1 VCETIPRASLR
12 VKGEPRPEVAR
23 RGVRAPLLAPAV
35 RHVLLRAGFLA
46 KAAVAA
52 PNPLPKHPMFEA
64 LSKGFRAA
72 KNRLAGVTELT
83 EDNIEQALRDVRLS
97 LLEADVEFNVV
108 KRFLANVKDK
118 AVGDIVQRSAEIKGK
133 KVSIGPSERFIKI
146 CQDELVD
153 LMKADGEP
161 LAFAEA
167 PALTGIMMVGLQG
180 AGKTTSAAKLA
191 RLLEK
196 EGRRPLLVAA
206 DVQRPGAVEQLKV
219 LGERLSIPVFHVPDA
234 TPTEI
239 TQKAANYART
249 LRCDTIIYDTAGRL
263 AIDEALMQEL
273 ADIKAK
279 TRPQNVLLV
288 VDAMIGQDAVRTAA
302 AFHERVG
309 LTGVVLTKLDGDARG
324 GAALSVREVTG
335 APVRFA
341 GVGESLDKLEA
352 FRPEGMASRILGFG
366 DIVGLMQDFEQ
377 VVDEEKAEADAKK
390 LLEGRFTLDDFLEQ
404 ISMLQQM
411 GPLQDMFEKL
421 PFFAD
426 SVPEGFKVDDQE
438 LVRIKAMVSSMTRVE
453 RKRPE
458 LFAKQP
464 SRIMRV
470 AKGSGRTPKD
480 VAELLQRFAF
490 MQKMLGSIGQ
500 QAGFLQKM
508 PGMKQLAMAR
518 RLREA
523 VSTGGME
530 NPMMANLANELL
542 EAAVAEGGP
551 GAGFPGMPGFG
562 GGAPGPRKKII
573 DEAKR
578 KQLRKL
584 QKKARKKSRR

>member
-1 VCETIPRASLR
+1 
-12 VKGEPRPEVAR
+12 
-23 RGVRAPLLAPAV
+23 
-35 RHVLLRAGFLA
+35 
-46 KAAVAA
+46 
-52 PNPLPKHPMFEA
+52 MFEA

-72 KNRLAGVTELT
+72 KNRLSGVTELT
-83 EDNIEQALRDVRLS
+83 EENIDQALRDVRLS

-108 KRFLANVKDK
+108 KRFLARVKDK
-118 AVGDIVQRSAEIKGK
+118 AVGETRQRSAEVHGK
-133 KVSIGPSERFIKI
+133 KVTIGPGEIFIKI

-153 LMKADGEP
+153 LMKADGE
-161 LAFAEA
+161 AISFAEA

-180 AGKTTSAAKLA
+180 AGKTTTAAKLA
-191 RLLEK
+191 RYLEK
-196 EGRRPLLVAA
+196 NQRRPLLVAA
-206 DVQRPGAVEQLKV
+206 DIQRPGAVEQLKV
-219 LGERLSIPVFHVPDA
+219 LGERLNIPVFHVADSSPI
-234 TPTEI
+234 EI
-239 TQKAANYART
+239 CQKAANYART

-279 TRPQNVLLV
+279 TRPQNVMLV
-288 VDAMIGQDAVRTAA
+288 IDAMIGQDSVKTAA
-302 AFHERVG
+302 SFHERVG

-324 GAALSVREVTG
+324 GAALSVRDVTG
-335 APVRFA
+335 APIRFA
-341 GVGESLDKLEA
+341 GMGESVDKLEV

-377 VVDEEKAEADAKK
+377 VVDEEKAERDAKK
-390 LLEGRFTLDDFLEQ
+390 LLEGRFSLDDFLEQ
-404 ISMLQQM
+404 ITMLQRM

-426 SVPEGFKVDDQE
+426 SVPEGFTVDEKE
-438 LVRIKAMVSSMTRVE
+438 LGRIKAMVSSMTREE

-464 SRIMRV
+464 SRMRRV
-470 AKGSGRTPKD
+470 ARGSGQTEKD
-480 VAELLQRFAF
+480 LAELLQRFAF

-500 QAGFLQKM
+500 QAGLLQRL

-523 VSTGGME
+523 VSSGGLE
-530 NPMMANLANELL
+530 NPMMSNLANELL
-542 EAAVAEGGP
+542 EAAVADGGANPNMFGNLPPGIAGMLGGGGP
-551 GAGFPGMPGFG
+551 GV
-562 GGAPGPRKKII
+562 RKKPL
-573 DEAKR
+573 DPTKR
-578 KQLRKL
+578 KQQRKL

>member
-1 VCETIPRASLR
+1 
-12 VKGEPRPEVAR
+12 
-23 RGVRAPLLAPAV
+23 
-35 RHVLLRAGFLA
+35 
-46 KAAVAA
+46 
-52 PNPLPKHPMFEA
+52 MFEA

-83 EDNIEQALRDVRLS
+83 EENIEQALRDVRLS

-108 KRFLANVKDK
+108 KRFLARVKDK
-118 AVGDIVQRSAEIKGK
+118 AIGETRKDTAEVKGRKVKIGASDI
-133 KVSIGPSERFIKI
+133 FIKI

-161 LAFAEA
+161 ITFAEA
-167 PALTGIMMVGLQG
+167 PAITGIMMVGLQG
-180 AGKTTSAAKLA
+180 AGKTTTAAKLA
-191 RLLEK
+191 RYLEK
-196 EGRRPLLVAA
+196 SERRPLLVAA

-219 LGERLSIPVFHVPDA
+219 LGERLNIPVFHVPDA
-234 TPTEI
+234 RPVEI
-239 TQKAANYART
+239 CTKATNYART

-273 ADIKAK
+273 ADIKSK
-279 TRPQNVLLV
+279 VKPQNILLV
-288 VDAMIGQDAVRTAA
+288 IDAMIGQDSVKTAA
-302 AFHERVG
+302 SFHERVG

-324 GAALSVREVTG
+324 GAALSVRDVTG
-335 APVRFA
+335 APIRFA
-341 GVGESLDKLEA
+341 GVGEAMDKLEP

-377 VVDEEKAEADAKK
+377 VVDEEKAERDAKK
-390 LLEGRFTLDDFLEQ
+390 LLEGRFSLDDFLEQ
-404 ISMLQQM
+404 ISMLQSM

-426 SVPEGFKVDDQE
+426 SVPEGFKVDDKE
-438 LVRIKAMVSSMTRVE
+438 LVRIKAMVSSMTREE

-464 SRIMRV
+464 ARMRRV
-470 AKGSGRTPKD
+470 ARGSGHTEKD
-480 VAELLQRFAF
+480 LAELLQRFAF

-500 QAGFLQKM
+500 QAGLLQKL
-508 PGMKQLAMAR
+508 PGMKQLAMAK
-518 RLREA
+518 RLRDA
-523 VSTGGME
+523 VSTGGLE
-530 NPMMANLANELL
+530 NPMMSNLATELL
-542 EAAVAEGGP
+542 EAAVADGGGDPMKMLQNLPPGMAGMLGAGGP
-551 GAGFPGMPGFG
+551 GV
-562 GGAPGPRKKII
+562 RKKPM
-573 DEAKR
+573 DPGKR